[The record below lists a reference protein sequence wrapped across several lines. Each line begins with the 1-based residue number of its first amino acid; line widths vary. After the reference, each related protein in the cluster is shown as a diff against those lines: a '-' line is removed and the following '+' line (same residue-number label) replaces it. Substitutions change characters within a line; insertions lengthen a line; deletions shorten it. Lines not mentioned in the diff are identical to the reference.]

1 MVMRPGMRGPG
12 MRWPGMWWWTV
23 RRAAWRVW
31 RGTATFLADGFG
43 ALAVM
48 FGMVP
53 PVSVDQA
60 KQWWLGD
67 GDPRALGGIRPLD
80 APPRAHPERL
90 VADTPL
96 SPGERELWAQLEG
109 RPGRVG
115 KEPGRRE

>member
-1 MVMRPGMRGPG
+1 MARYVVVDRAPGGVAG
-12 MRWPGMWWWTV
+12 
-23 RRAAWRVW
+23 AA
-31 RGTATFLADGFG
+31 GTATFLADGFG

-67 GDPRALGGIRPLD
+67 DDPRSLGGIRPLD
-80 APPRAHPERL
+80 APPGAHPERL
-90 VADTPL
+90 VADAPL

-109 RPGRVG
+109 PGRVG
-115 KEPGRRE
+115 EEPGRRE